1 MSSRPDLLISS
12 PFIVNKRRRAEALGL
27 GVSPVDV
34 RTHRQCTTV
43 RPSPPLYSSCHLS
56 TWRMSFRKERLDTG
70 VSLYIGQPR
79 NWNCCTIR
87 YPSWGCRG
95 AGRSEAGRE
104 KKKAGVTRRAKLQR
118 ADPTSSCQRAG
129 GGRRA
134 CL

>member
-1 MSSRPDLLISS
+1 MSR
-12 PFIVNKRRRAEALGL
+12 
-27 GVSPVDV
+27 GVGAGVRLVDV
-34 RTHRQCTTV
+34 CTHRQCTTV

-95 AGRSEAGRE
+95 PGDRRGAER
-104 KKKAGVTRRAKLQR
+104 KKAGVTLRAKLQR
-118 ADPTSSCQRAG
+118 ADPTSSCQWARG
-129 GGRRA
+129 KEGLPVVNKWTIYGPRS
-134 CL
+134 